1 MPKAYANL
9 RGIGCL
15 CAAFG
20 GWFLNRLRSVCKQT
34 DLLSHIDIIDIRYQ
48 TCHFFQDVDRWAPAD
63 WGYRCPCLRDGDG
76 SHRGSHDHPPTNT
89 LPSVRVGRFLSAK
102 DLGTV
107 RLVYGNFGEP
117 TIATL
122 VDAHIKNRTKF
133 LSGHNSEYARSKS
146 LYLTVTR
153 PLNSWEI

>member
-1 MPKAYANL
+1 MLTVEHQQIEVIAVLASG
-9 RGIGCL
+9 RRI
-15 CAAFG
+15 
-20 GWFLNRLRSVCKQT
+20 S
-34 DLLSHIDIIDIRYQ
+34 
-48 TCHFFQDVDRWAPAD
+48 
-63 WGYRCPCLRDGDG
+63 
-76 SHRGSHDHPPTNT
+76 GSHDHPPTNT

-102 DLGTV
+102 DLRTV

-153 PLNSWEI
+153 PLNS